1 MRQPPSYADES
12 GHQLPDDNMVRAMVT
27 VAMMMVVRFC
37 EGGSRQECNHG
48 KQEDLFHILD
58 DKRSKTYKV

>member
-1 MRQPPSYADES
+1 MRRPPSYVYES

-27 VAMMMVVRFC
+27 VAMMMVVRFR

-48 KQEDLFHILD
+48 KQEDLFHIFD
-58 DKRSKTYKV
+58 DNRGKT